1 MIFVTLGTQKFKMDR
16 VILEID
22 RLIQLKKIDS
32 KKIVIQHGY
41 SSKSK
46 FAESVQ
52 FMSNQ
57 VFQKNIEECDL
68 VICHGGTSSIINALK
83 NQKKVISIPRNYNYG
98 EHVDNHQFEIVE
110 VLKNENYIKV
120 VEEMKDLENSLI
132 EVKYHEFNN
141 YTEEGTLFED
151 LKLTIFKL
159 MGEN

>member
-1 MIFVTLGTQKFKMDR
+1 MDR

-32 KKIVIQHGY
+32 NQIIIQHGY

-46 FAESVQ
+46 FAKSIQ

-57 VFQKNIEECDL
+57 DFQIQLEESDL

-83 NQKKVISIPRNYNYG
+83 YKKSVISIPRNSKYG

-110 VLKNENYIKV
+110 VLKKENYIKV
-120 VEEMKDLENSLI
+120 VEEMKDLEKTLI
-132 EVKYHEFNN
+132 EIKSYNFNN
-141 YTEEGTLFED
+141 YKEEGTLFED
-151 LKLTIFKL
+151 LRLTISKL
-159 MGEN
+159 MEEK